1 MTSAVVIGCPV
12 NAFRNVSKSMVADRR
27 ASDSVPGTPNLGD
40 EGNPAATA
48 QANRHATE
56 SIGRGAGPN
65 HSQQVTPRRLGR
77 VYGDP
82 MTESASPQASAS
94 ASASVPTP
102 APAQVGEASVEKV
115 SFAVP
120 GWVRR
125 HRLEAHGIKR
135 GLGAGLML
143 FGLVV
148 VIGGAGLITAQAL
161 GSQSD
166 VLKDN
171 LNSAAGFAGY
181 LGKVDVDYRA
191 MAGFTAIA
199 IAGVFIGTRIARN
212 VSPGGLRKGFAVLLV
227 VVGAAILLRS
237 LLGQA

>member
-12 NAFRNVSKSMVADRR
+12 NAFRNVSMSMVADRR

-82 MTESASPQASAS
+82 MTESASPQAS

-171 LNSAAGFAGY
+171 LNSAAGFFTGLILGVMVLYCLLKDCRILRGQAG
-181 LGKVDVDYRA
+181 GRA
-191 MAGFTAIA
+191 GW
-199 IAGVFIGTRIARN
+199 
-212 VSPGGLRKGFAVLLV
+212 S
-227 VVGAAILLRS
+227 AAIPSYEGEMKRPR
-237 LLGQA
+237 GERCGR